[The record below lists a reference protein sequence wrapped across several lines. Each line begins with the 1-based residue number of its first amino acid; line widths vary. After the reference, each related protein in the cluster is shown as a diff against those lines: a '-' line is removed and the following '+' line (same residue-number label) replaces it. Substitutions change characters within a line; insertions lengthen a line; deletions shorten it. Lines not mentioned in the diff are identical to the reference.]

1 MKKRSQSVVAAAALA
16 LTTGLTSVSP
26 ARADEYSN
34 ALANFKQ
41 AGQSATFFRTAY
53 AYALF
58 PNVGEGAFIVGGQG
72 GKGHVYQGG
81 HLIGNSIMGGLSV
94 GFQAGG
100 KVYSEVIFFQD
111 QRALDEFESGNFEF
125 SAGTSAT
132 AATAQLGASAGSNGA
147 QANASTTVQNATT
160 AGVYEHGMAVFT
172 IAKGGLMFAANVGG
186 QKFSYT
192 PRRHSHV
199 ARPADG
205 PSTTAAPAAS
215 PP

>member
-1 MKKRSQSVVAAAALA
+1 MRKKSRLVTAAVAL
-16 LTTGLTSVSP
+16 GLTIGLVGVAP

-41 AGQSATFFRTAY
+41 AGQSATFFHTAY

-58 PNVGEGAFIVGGQG
+58 PDVGEGAFIVGGQG
-72 GKGHVYQGG
+72 GKGHVYQAG
-81 HLIGNSIMGGLSV
+81 HLIGTSIMGGLSV

-111 QRALDEFESGNFEF
+111 QHALEDFESGNFEF

-147 QANASTTVQNATT
+147 QANASTTDQNATT

-186 QKFSYT
+186 QKFSYK
-192 PRRHSHV
+192 PRHHSHV
-199 ARPADG
+199 ARPAD
-205 PSTTAAPAAS
+205 S
-215 PP
+215 P